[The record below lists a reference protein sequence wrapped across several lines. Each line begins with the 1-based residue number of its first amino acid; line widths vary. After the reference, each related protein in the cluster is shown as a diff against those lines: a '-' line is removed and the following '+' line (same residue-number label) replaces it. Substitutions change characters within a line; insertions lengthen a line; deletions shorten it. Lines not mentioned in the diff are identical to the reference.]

1 MEDYK
6 CFVSNTES
14 LESLRDNQQLKFNR
28 FTTVHFVLK
37 TWNSEYWYKNSCNLL
52 LTHIWHDTK
61 HYLWLSLVFSSPH
74 YQSLL
79 ACKNS
84 VDREEYARP
93 RTLVFGNET
102 FHHLAIIS
110 LSRSSRLLYLL
121 IHSMGAFSV
130 PNIGKVLSE
139 VIAKSVAYIF
149 FGLGRWTVWPS
160 SNSRMSFHAISPCY
174 QWASYK

>member
-1 MEDYK
+1 MWKARKYFSGSPILQR
-6 CFVSNTES
+6 CSFPW
-14 LESLRDNQQLKFNR
+14 
-28 FTTVHFVLK
+28 TVHWD
-37 TWNSEYWYKNSCNLL
+37 TY
-52 LTHIWHDTK
+52 HIWHDTK
-61 HYLWLSLVFSSPH
+61 HYLWLSVVFNPPH

-102 FHHLAIIS
+102 LHHVAIIS
-110 LSRSSRLLYLL
+110 LSRSSRLLYLP

-130 PNIGKVLSE
+130 PSIGKVLSQ
-139 VIAKSVAYIF
+139 VIAKSVACIF
-149 FGLGRWTVWPS
+149 FGLGRWTFWPS